1 MKKSISLTVQA
12 VYVLITAL
20 QLIFVP
26 NMLLGMFGFEP
37 TSEVWIKVLG
47 VVLIA
52 FVLVYFGVIQYGNKD
67 LIRITIYSRLIVVVG
82 FILLVA
88 TGQAATPLILFAGI
102 DFATAIW
109 TWFELKSA

>member
-1 MKKSISLTVQA
+1 MKKPLSLTIQA
-12 VYVLITAL
+12 IYVLITAL

-52 FVLVYFGVIQYGNKD
+52 FVIVYFGVIQYGNKE
-67 LIRITIYSRLIVVVG
+67 LFKITMIARNY
-82 FILLVA
+82 
-88 TGQAATPLILFAGI
+88 
-102 DFATAIW
+102 
-109 TWFELKSA
+109 